1 MDKIPVDRTGV
12 ERLTLGTDELAVIA
26 RGADTGGALFAVE
39 IRMPPGGGPPVMH
52 RHAPGEIYYV
62 QEGEFAFYLGH
73 PAESV
78 RRITARAGEIVPL
91 AGGTAHTIRNET
103 DADARAF
110 VVHAPA
116 AVMERFSYAAAD
128 LAANGRADM
137 AAVLELASRSGV
149 ELLGPVP
156 ERLDDSNRP

>member
-1 MDKIPVDRTGV
+1 MDKIPVDRTGAD
-12 ERLTLGTDELAVIA
+12 RLILGADELTVIA
-26 RGADTGGALFAVE
+26 RGADTDGALFAVE
-39 IRMPPGGGPPVMH
+39 IKMPPGGGVPVMH

-73 PAESV
+73 PEESV
-78 RRITARAGEIVPL
+78 RRIAASAGEIVPL
-91 AGGTAHTIRNET
+91 AGGTPHTIRNET

-116 AVMERFSYAAAD
+116 AVMENFSYAAAD
-128 LAANGRADM
+128 LVASGKADM

-149 ELLGPVP
+149 DMLGPVP
-156 ERLDDSNRP
+156 QTVDA

>member
-12 ERLTLGTDELAVIA
+12 ERLKLGADEVTVIA

-39 IRMPPGGGPPVMH
+39 IKMPPGGGPPVMH
-52 RHAPGEIYYV
+52 RHDPGEIYYV

-73 PAESV
+73 PQEAV
-78 RRITARAGEIVPL
+78 RRITAGAGEIVPL
-91 AGGTAHTIRNET
+91 AGGTPHTIRNET

-116 AVMERFSYAAAD
+116 AVMETFSYAAAD
-128 LAANGRADM
+128 LSVNGNPDM
-137 AAVLELASRSGV
+137 EAVLELASRSGV
-149 ELLGPVP
+149 DLLGPVP
-156 ERLDDSNRP
+156 ESLDE

>member
-12 ERLTLGTDELAVIA
+12 ERFMLGTDELTVIA

-62 QEGEFAFYLGH
+62 QEGQFVFYVGH
-73 PAESV
+73 PEESV
-78 RRITARAGEIVPL
+78 RRITASAGEIVPL
-91 AGGTAHTIRNET
+91 VGGTPHTIRNET

-116 AVMERFSYAAAD
+116 AVMENFSYAAAD
-128 LAANGRADM
+128 LAANGKADM

-149 ELLGPVP
+149 DLLGPVP
-156 ERLDDSNRP
+156 EKLEN